1 MGKSIVAFNLSI
13 SSLVIGCLGALV
25 FTYYKYSGYGKRS
38 MMNYGSKGAISIAI
52 VLLNIAVL
60 LVAKQS
66 SENFVKPAIKRS
78 NDNFKKVSWADQQKY
93 NRR

>member
-1 MGKSIVAFNLSI
+1 
-13 SSLVIGCLGALV
+13 
-25 FTYYKYSGYGKRS
+25 